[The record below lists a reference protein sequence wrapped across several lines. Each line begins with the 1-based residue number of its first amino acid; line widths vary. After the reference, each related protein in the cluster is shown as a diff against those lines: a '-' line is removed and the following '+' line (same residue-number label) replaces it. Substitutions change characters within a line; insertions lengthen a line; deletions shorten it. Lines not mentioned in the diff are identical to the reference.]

1 MKRLNVQSIVLLVAG
16 MSVMGISFVLANYFS
31 VNDFTNGLL
40 KGVGIGFALL
50 SLIIRIR
57 KTTAI
62 SANLS

>member
-1 MKRLNVQSIVLLVAG
+1 
-16 MSVMGISFVLANYFS
+16 MGISFVLANYFS